1 MSELNTAIRTLA
13 DDIKKTA
20 TIDKATGAITF
31 SASTFEDS
39 LKGSDLTLEQYKQV
53 KAHDLNLV
61 AAASLV
67 AGELAIPAMKEN
79 KELVKAEGSFKTT
92 GRDKISVEFQRSKE
106 FGNPKTGE
114 KTTHYGLVSASQ
126 SNSATKDAGQFSV
139 VRQQLKDQARK
150 AWGV

>member
-1 MSELNTAIRTLA
+1 MSELNTTIRTLA

-31 SASTFEDS
+31 SAATFEDS
-39 LKGSDLTLEQYKQV
+39 LKSADISIDTYKSV
-53 KAHDLNLV
+53 KAHDVNLV
-61 AAASLV
+61 AAATLAV
-67 AGELAIPAMKEN
+67 GELSIPVMKDN
-79 KELVKAEGSFKTT
+79 KELVKTEGSFKTI

-114 KTTHYGLVSASQ
+114 KTTHYGLASASQ

-139 VRQQLKDQARK
+139 VRAQLKEQAKK